1 MTQRVYRADE
11 TSEAPRRPLPER
23 QRAEAAELVE
33 VRALLC
39 ELRPGGGADTG
50 GPLGWSPLAPE
61 PRHEEPRQGALAR
74 RIRVQTSVGPSDGPS
89 DGPRDAFAA
98 DAGVT
103 RGVEVDRAIRAVGWA
118 GGEEPARTLTWLQR
132 CGTLAEGLAALY
144 VAAGHALATVEQQA
158 RWASRPATLADEARR
173 QRGREA
179 VLYALRWW
187 RGERPVCGGQT
198 LGCWPS
204 TWGGAEC
211 WEVAAR
217 CQRPETMRAR
227 GPRCRRCA

>member
-1 MTQRVYRADE
+1 MNRVYRATDD
-11 TSEAPRRPLPER
+11 TEAPRRPQAER
-23 QRAEAAELVE
+23 PRAEAAELVE

-39 ELRPGGGADTG
+39 ELRPGGGADAG

-74 RIRVQTSVGPSDGPS
+74 RIRVQTSVGPSDGP
-89 DGPRDAFAA
+89 RDAFAA

-103 RGVEVDRAIRAVGWA
+103 RGVEVDRAIRAVAWA

-144 VAAGHALATVEQQA
+144 VAAGHALATLEQQA

-187 RGERPVCGGQT
+187 RGERPVCCAQGADCDGVA
-198 LGCWPS
+198 W
-204 TWGGAEC
+204 GAEC
-211 WEVAAR
+211 REVAAR
-217 CQRPETMRAR
+217 CQRPETVRVK
-227 GPRCRRCA
+227 GPRCRRV

>member
-1 MTQRVYRADE
+1 MQRVYRAVESD
-11 TSEAPRRPLPER
+11 TEAPRRPQNER
-23 QRAEAAELVE
+23 PRAEAAELVE

-39 ELRPGGGADTG
+39 ELRPGGGADTN

-61 PRHEEPRQGALAR
+61 PRHTEPPQGALAR
-74 RIRVQTSVGPSDGPS
+74 RIRVQTSVGPS

-103 RGVEVDRAIRAVGWA
+103 RGVEVDRAIRAVAWA

-187 RGERPVCGGQT
+187 RGERPVCCAQT
-198 LGCWPS
+198 LECDGAGS
-204 TWGGAEC
+204 GAEC
-211 WEVAAR
+211 REVAAR
-217 CQRPETMRAR
+217 CQRPEAMRAR

>member
-1 MTQRVYRADE
+1 MQRVYRAVESD
-11 TSEAPRRPLPER
+11 TEAPRRPQNER
-23 QRAEAAELVE
+23 PRAEAAELVE

-39 ELRPGGGADTG
+39 ELRPGGGADTN

-61 PRHEEPRQGALAR
+61 PRHTEPPQGALAR
-74 RIRVQTSVGPSDGPS
+74 RIRVQTSVGPS

-103 RGVEVDRAIRAVGWA
+103 RGVEVDRAIRAVAWA

-187 RGERPVCGGQT
+187 RGERPVCCAQT
-198 LGCWPS
+198 LECGDGWGE
-204 TWGGAEC
+204 TWGGAGC
-211 WEVAAR
+211 REVAAR